1 MARAR
6 SATKK
11 AAKKKAAP
19 SKKAVPSKKAAPR
32 AKAAPAK
39 KQTGKGQDKA
49 QTRSE
54 ISSSPA
60 LGTLRSCIYQV
71 DNLEKAKEFYS
82 AATGKQPY
90 FDEPFYVGFDLGGFE
105 LGLDP
110 DVSRRGPGGGGSC
123 GYWKVS
129 DINAT
134 WKHLTSIGA
143 QSIEL
148 PHHVGMDTQVSV
160 VADPFGNYIGL
171 IQEG

>member
-1 MARAR
+1 MARAGVTSR
-6 SATKK
+6 
-11 AAKKKAAP
+11 
-19 SKKAVPSKKAAPR
+19 KKAAPR
-32 AKAAPAK
+32 AKAASK
-39 KQTGKGQDKA
+39 KAGKGKRKVKGKA
-49 QTRSE
+49 APMATAAPKKKAGRAGSGRST
-54 ISSSPA
+54 SPT

-71 DNLEKAKEFYS
+71 DDLEKAKAFYS

-110 DVSRRGPGGGGSC
+110 DVSKRQPGGGGSC

-134 WKHLTSIGA
+134 WKHLTAIGA

-148 PHHVGMDTQVSV
+148 PHNVGGDTHVSV

>member
-1 MARAR
+1 M
-6 SATKK
+6 
-11 AAKKKAAP
+11 
-19 SKKAVPSKKAAPR
+19 
-32 AKAAPAK
+32 
-39 KQTGKGQDKA
+39 
-49 QTRSE
+49 
-54 ISSSPA
+54 
-60 LGTLRSCIYQV
+60 RSCIYQV
-71 DNLEKAKEFYS
+71 DDLEKAKAFYS
-82 AATGKQPY
+82 AATGKEPY
-90 FDEPFYVGFDLGGFE
+90 FDEPFYVGFDLDGFE

-110 DVSRRGPGGGGSC
+110 DISKRQPGAGGSC

-160 VADPFGNYIGL
+160 IADPFGNYIGL